1 MAVSIKGTAVA
12 LIAAY
17 MEDVSLGG
25 ALIRTSRPPPIDAVL
40 DVIVMREDGP
50 PLSLRATVRRS
61 AADHVG
67 VQWSGLGERESMFLF
82 SLMQA

>member
-25 ALIRTSRPPPIDAVL
+25 ALIRTSRPPPVGAVL

-50 PLSLRATVRRS
+50 PLSMRATVRRA
-61 AADHVG
+61 AADAVG
-67 VQWSGLGERESMFLF
+67 VQWSGLGEREGLFLLT
-82 SLMQA
+82 LMQA